1 MSDPALFKLDQRA
14 VQRSFNRA
22 GGSYDAAAG
31 LQREVSGELL
41 ERLKFFPLAPQ
52 RILDLGAGTG
62 VATLRLR
69 QLYPR
74 SQVVAIDLAEHML
87 HMARRRQRL
96 WRRFSLL
103 CADASS
109 LPLGSGSIDLVFCN
123 LMLQWCD
130 QPARVFAEVRRV
142 LKPGGLMLY
151 SSFGPETL
159 RELRAAWSAA
169 DLHPHV
175 SQFPDMPQLA
185 AAMSQGGF
193 IEPVI
198 DIETRVRHYG
208 TVRELMSELR
218 SLGARNATANR
229 QRGLMGRSRLH
240 TMTQAYEALRVARG
254 LPATYEI
261 IHGAG
266 FAGVAR
272 ATPERQGEALIP
284 LTALRHRSHSP

>member
-1 MSDPALFKLDQRA
+1 
-14 VQRSFNRA
+14 
-22 GGSYDAAAG
+22 
-31 LQREVSGELL
+31 
-41 ERLKFFPLAPQ
+41 
-52 RILDLGAGTG
+52 
-62 VATLRLR
+62 LR
-69 QLYPR
+69 QIYPR
-74 SQVVAIDLAEHML
+74 SQVVAIDLAEDML
-87 HMARRRQRL
+87 QVARRRQRL

-109 LPLGSGSIDLVFCN
+109 LPLGNGSVDLVFCN

-169 DLHPHV
+169 DPHPHV

-198 DIETRVRHYG
+198 DIETRVRHYSA
-208 TVRELMSELR
+208 VRGLMSELR

-229 QRGLMGRSRLH
+229 QRGLMGKSRLH

-254 LPATYEI
+254 LPATFEI
-261 IHGAG
+261 IYGAG
-266 FAGVAR
+266 FADAAR
-272 ATPERQGEALIP
+272 AAPEIPGESLIP
-284 LTALRHRSHSP
+284 LTALKRRSPST